1 LQSRIYVERDL
12 LQWLVRYGAVF
23 LFFAQVFGIIGLPIP
38 DELLLTIAGALIAQG
53 KLHTGTTVF
62 AAMAGCLTGITV
74 SYFIGRVLGVTV
86 LKGWFGRH
94 QWAVDR
100 AHRWFRRFGAWLLAF
115 GYFIPGVRHLTAIS
129 AGTGCLEYRVFAAY
143 AYPGGMLWCAVFLG
157 LGYYAGDR
165 WHEVA
170 AAAQSHVAIVALA
183 AVGLI
188 TLFILV
194 RSRMDREQPELRP

>member
-1 LQSRIYVERDL
+1 MERDL

-23 LFFAQVFGIIGLPIP
+23 LFFAQVCGIIGLPIP
-38 DELLLTIAGALIAQG
+38 DELLLTIAGALIAKG
-53 KLHTGTTVF
+53 MLHAGTTVF
-62 AAMAGCLTGITV
+62 AAIAGCLVGITF
-74 SYFIGRVLGVTV
+74 SYVLGRALGVTV

-100 AHRWFRRFGAWLLAF
+100 AHRWFRRFGSWLLAF

-129 AGTGCLEYRVFAAY
+129 AGAGCLEYRVFAAY
-143 AYPGGMLWCAVFLG
+143 AYPGGVLWCAVFLG

-170 AAAQSHVAIVALA
+170 DAVQSRFAMIAVVAVALIA
-183 AVGLI
+183 GVVL
-188 TLFILV
+188 L
-194 RSRMDREQPELRP
+194 RSWTAREQPEPRV